1 MSDQNVV
8 KEGWVQ
14 KRGEDSPPPPTPSE
28 APPLFTLFCS
38 DLLLRLVLCFC

>member
-14 KRGEDSPPPPTPSE
+14 KRGEDSPPLLFFLPT
-28 APPLFTLFCS
+28 ALICCS
-38 DLLLRLVLCFC
+38 D

>member
-14 KRGEDSPPPPTPSE
+14 KRGEDSPSPSGTHNRE
-28 APPLFTLFCS
+28 ELRHFYRFSLHPILFC
-38 DLLLRLVLCFC
+38 